1 MPSVLV
7 VDDEPTPRTFI
18 CQLLAEKGYT
28 TSEADTV
35 ASAHAQID
43 LNQADIVLLDVMLPD
58 GSGLQL
64 LERLSQEQ
72 PGLPVIVITGFG
84 DIEMAVEAM
93 QAGAQDFVTKPI
105 EATRL
110 LKALTRAT
118 ASVSLRRELEH
129 LRQSRRAEHNWVI
142 GQTPAMKRVLETVE
156 RAAPTQ
162 ASILLGGESGTGK
175 EVIANAIHQLS
186 PRKSQPFV
194 ALNCAAIPDQL
205 LESELFGHEP
215 NAFSGAGPKRKLG
228 LIEVADGGTLFLDE
242 IASMKPDLQAKL
254 LRVTEER
261 AIWRVGGI
269 HPVKVDV
276 RLISASNRN
285 LPALI
290 EEGKF
295 REDLYWRLKV
305 VPIDLPP
312 LRDRRDDIPA
322 LAGFF
327 LDKYNREM
335 GKCIS
340 TLHPRAMEALRTYDW
355 PGNIRQLRNA
365 IENAVLFCDGD
376 LIEIGHLPTEIAPVS
391 MGAELA
397 LP

>member
-18 CQLLAEKGYT
+18 CQLLAEKGYAAA
-28 TSEADTV
+28 EADTV

-43 LNQADIVLLDVMLPD
+43 RNQADIVLLDVMLPD

-105 EATRL
+105 DAPRL
-110 LKALTRAT
+110 LKALNRAT

-129 LRQSRRAEHNWVI
+129 LRQSRRAEYNWVI
-142 GQTPAMKRVLETVE
+142 GDTPAMRRVLETVE

-162 ASILLGGESGTGK
+162 ASVLIGGESGTGK

-194 ALNCAAIPDQL
+194 AINCAAIPDQL

-215 NAFSGAGPKRKLG
+215 NAFSGAGPKRKPG

-242 IASMKPDLQAKL
+242 ISSMKPDLQAKL

-261 AIWRVGGI
+261 AIRRVGGTTSI
-269 HPVKVDV
+269 KVDV
-276 RLISASNRN
+276 RIISASNRD

-290 EEGKF
+290 AEGKF

-305 VPIDLPP
+305 VSIDLPP

-322 LAGFF
+322 LAGFC
-327 LDKYNREM
+327 LDRCNREM
-335 GKCIS
+335 GKSIIAI
-340 TLHPRAMEALRTYDW
+340 HPRAMEALKNYHW

-365 IENAVLFCDGD
+365 VENAVLFCDGEVV
-376 LIEIGHLPTEIAPVS
+376 EIGHLPTEVTPTRVDLEQI
-391 MGAELA
+391 LQ
-397 LP
+397 